1 MFMAVESFF
10 GVLYAGFAGAV
21 MFGKINR
28 ILSKAKV
35 VWSDPIVVRYGSGVD
50 IENKDNDD
58 GKKGS
63 MKAGILKNNTTSSKE
78 DEEDDDDDTQLPC
91 PILEFRVVNQWYD
104 RQGAELANASVT
116 VWASSLAEFAPDS
129 VRAAANLPRLV
140 EKRKSPNS
148 GHRKNL
154 IGKAFNTVANKVEKG
169 VGTAFTVGKNV
180 ASTGKNVASSVAST
194 GKNVASSVAST
205 SKTVAS
211 SVASSGKTVASSV
224 ATNVNTVG
232 KTMASSV
239 TSSLKRASPKIESDS
254 TAGSDKEERK
264 RRGRVSTAISSM
276 THSIL
281 RTSPK
286 GGGGGDYS
294 TSLSDEEGGASP
306 PNFDDSIRIDT
317 ALPPPLTVEQAR
329 EAGRAEIL
337 QDLSRMT
344 GPSKHLVV
352 AEDPTNSGLIPQLIY
367 SKLDI
372 ETDSHPFFKR
382 IWIIRHRLD
391 ATSPLL
397 SAEAHDM
404 IQANGGFWPTE
415 LNDYK
420 SVRKHLKFNEM
431 MVTLSGTDH
440 ITGNTVYSHKAYD
453 YVDVN
458 IGWRFATALVVDPKT
473 QALGVDLSLVND
485 VLEQHGGGAEPFRN
499 VIEGDAAALEDSG
512 IVRQEEDNSTQESM
526 DKKSD

>member
-21 MFGKINR
+21 IFGKIKR

-35 VWSDPIVVRYGSGVD
+35 VWSDPIVVRYGSGVV

-63 MKAGILKNNTTSSKE
+63 MKAGILENNHTSSKE

-104 RQGAELANASVT
+104 RQGAELANASIT
-116 VWASSLAEFAPDS
+116 VWASTLAEFAPDS
-129 VRAAANLPRLV
+129 VRAEANLPRLV

-180 ASTGKNVASSVAST
+180 ASTGKNVASSVAS
-194 GKNVASSVAST
+194 
-205 SKTVAS
+205 
-211 SVASSGKTVASSV
+211 SGKTVASSV

-232 KTMASSV
+232 KSVASSL
-239 TSSLKRASPKIESDS
+239 TSTLKRSSPKAGSDS

-264 RRGRVSTAISSM
+264 RRGRVNTVISSM
-276 THSIL
+276 TPSIL

-286 GGGGGDYS
+286 GGGGGGGDYS

-337 QDLSRMT
+337 QDLSRIT
-344 GPSKHLVV
+344 RPSKHLVV
-352 AEDPTNSGLIPQLIY
+352 TEDPTDSGLIPQLIY

-382 IWIIRHRLD
+382 IWFIRHRLD

-404 IQANGGFWPTE
+404 IRANGGFWPTE

-420 SVRKHLKFNEM
+420 NVRKHLKFNEM

-440 ITGNTVYSHKAYD
+440 ITGNTVYSHKSYD

-499 VIEGDAAALEDSG
+499 VIEGDAAALKDSE